1 MTPTSYPLDV
11 LCTSVQP
18 IPFSFLGVMHKTP
31 MDYPAQPR
39 RRRVYLSNDELLDF
53 FDRAFCGSQM
63 RLRNWL
69 DELLHYLS
77 LESSEGTI
85 GVHRRHQSRLQQFA
99 GHVAA
104 TRVSPLCYRR
114 GNALLDYVARFYAGS
129 FLDFGLWLTSL
140 YYFLMQENDLEPAAQ
155 LRYHQMRLFDLIAAL
170 DQVDLRSY
178 ERDGI

>member
-1 MTPTSYPLDV
+1 
-11 LCTSVQP
+11 
-18 IPFSFLGVMHKTP
+18 MHKTP
-31 MDYPAQPR
+31 TDYPAQPQ
-39 RRRVYLSNDELLDF
+39 RRRVYLSNNELLDF
-53 FDRAFCGSQM
+53 FDRIFAGSQM

-69 DELLHYLS
+69 DDLLHYLS

-85 GVHRRHQSRLQQFA
+85 GVHRHHQSRLQQFA
-99 GHVAA
+99 GHMAA

-140 YYFLMQENDLEPAAQ
+140 YYFLMQENDEDPAAH
-155 LRYHQMRLFDLIAAL
+155 LRHHQMRLYHLIAAL

>member
-1 MTPTSYPLDV
+1 MH
-11 LCTSVQP
+11 LCLADAV
-18 IPFSFLGVMHKTP
+18 FSFLVVMHTATAS
-31 MDYPAQPR
+31 YPTQSR

-53 FDRAFCGSQM
+53 FDRVFAGSQM

-69 DELLHYLS
+69 DDLLHYLS

-85 GVHRRHQSRLQQFA
+85 GAHRRHQSRLQQFA
-99 GHVAA
+99 GHMAA

-114 GNALLDYVARFYAGS
+114 GNALLTYVGHFFAGS

-140 YYFLMQENDLEPAAQ
+140 YYFLMQENDPEPAAR
-155 LRYHQMRLFDLIAAL
+155 LRHHQMRLYHLIKAL
-170 DQVDLRSY
+170 DQVDLRTY